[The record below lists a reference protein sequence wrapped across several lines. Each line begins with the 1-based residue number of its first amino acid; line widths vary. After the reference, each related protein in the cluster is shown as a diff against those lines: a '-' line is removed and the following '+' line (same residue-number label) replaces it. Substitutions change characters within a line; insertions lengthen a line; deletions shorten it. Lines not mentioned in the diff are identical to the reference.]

1 MITDYFIS
9 LPKSQFPHLS
19 NGMLLVLAV
28 IEKLNEKMNV
38 KNIEQ
43 DLTQKVVS
51 FLSVSA
57 YGTRIIF

>member
-1 MITDYFIS
+1 
-9 LPKSQFPHLS
+9 
-19 NGMLLVLAV
+19 MLLVLAV

>member
-1 MITDYFIS
+1 
-9 LPKSQFPHLS
+9 
-19 NGMLLVLAV
+19 MLLVLAV

-57 YGTRIIF
+57 YGAGIIF